1 MPVSRRAVV
10 GFAGAGSALAL
21 AGCAKATS
29 AALTSD
35 APSASTQPSATSAT
49 PTGPAPVQL
58 TTSVTDGA
66 TVPVDTL
73 LTVTATSGSITDVA
87 MTFTD
92 PKAGPQTVQGTL
104 APDSATW
111 TSGSLLEPGLKYQV
125 VVTGQNLAGVEATTT
140 TTFSSQNLS
149 LKQQIFPTI
158 VSGGTVGVAMPVV
171 VKFDVPVTDRAAF
184 QKHMTVT
191 SNPAQEGSWG
201 WQSSTEAHWRPK
213 ELWTAGTQV
222 TIVVDVNSVPAG
234 NGTYGQKSV
243 SGGMT
248 IARSVVLNA
257 NLASHNLQVVI
268 AGAVVKTIPITGGK
282 PGFLSRSGTKVLT
295 PARSVVLHA
304 TLASHNLQVVIAGAV
319 VKTIPIT
326 GGKPGFLSRS
336 GKKVLKEKF
345 AALTMNSETIG
356 IAKTSPDYYNLSN
369 VQYAT
374 RETDSGEFLHAAPWS
389 VGSQGKANVSH
400 GCIGMSTANGAWLFS
415 NCNVGDLINVTGTTR
430 GLEKGNGWT
439 DWNVSYD
446 DFRKD
451 SAL

>member
-29 AALTSD
+29 SALTSQQ
-35 APSASTQPSATSAT
+35 PSGMPEPSATSAT

-73 LTVTATSGSITDVA
+73 LTVTAKLGSITDVS

-92 PKAGPQTVQGTL
+92 PKAGQQTVQGTL

-111 TSGSLLEPGLKYQV
+111 TASSLLEPGLKYQV
-125 VVTGQNLAGVEATTT
+125 VVTGQNLAGVQATTT
-140 TTFSSQNLS
+140 TTFSAQNLS
-149 LKQQIFPTI
+149 LKQQIFPSI
-158 VSGGTVGVAMPVV
+158 LSGGTVGVAMPVV

-201 WQSSTEAHWRPK
+201 WQSSTEVHWRPK
-213 ELWTAGTQV
+213 ELWQAGTQV
-222 TIVVDVNSVPAG
+222 SIVIDINSVPAG

-248 IARSVVLNA
+248 IARSVILNA
-257 NLASHNLQVVI
+257 NLASHY
-268 AGAVVKTIPITGGK
+268 
-282 PGFLSRSGTKVLT
+282 
-295 PARSVVLHA
+295 
-304 TLASHNLQVVIAGAV
+304 LQVVIAGAV

-356 IAKTSPDYYNLSN
+356 IPKTSPDYYNLSN
-369 VQYAT
+369 VQYAM

-446 DFRKD
+446 EFRKD

>member
-10 GFAGAGSALAL
+10 GLAGAGSALAL

-29 AALTSD
+29 SALTSQQ
-35 APSASTQPSATSAT
+35 PSGMPEPSATSAT

-73 LTVTATSGSITDVA
+73 LTVTAKLGSITDVS

-92 PKAGPQTVQGTL
+92 PKAGQQTVQGTL

-111 TSGSLLEPGLKYQV
+111 TASSLLEPGLKYQV
-125 VVTGQNLAGVEATTT
+125 VVTGQNLAGVQATTT
-140 TTFSSQNLS
+140 TTFSAQNLS
-149 LKQQIFPTI
+149 LKQQIFPSI
-158 VSGGTVGVAMPVV
+158 LSGGTVGVAMPVV

-191 SNPAQEGSWG
+191 SDPAQEGSWG
-201 WQSSTEAHWRPK
+201 WLSSTEVHWRPK
-213 ELWTAGTQV
+213 ELWKAGTQV

-243 SGGMT
+243 TGTMT
-248 IARSVVLNA
+248 VGRSVILNA
-257 NLASHNLQVVI
+257 DLASHQMQVVI
-268 AGAVVKTIPITGGK
+268 D
-282 PGFLSRSGTKVLT
+282 
-295 PARSVVLHA
+295 
-304 TLASHNLQVVIAGAV
+304 GAV

-345 AALTMNSETIG
+345 ASLQMNSETVG
-356 IAKTSPDYYNLSN
+356 IPKTSPDYYNLSN
-369 VQYAT
+369 VQYAM
-374 RETDSGEFLHAAPWS
+374 RETDSGEFVHAAPWS

-400 GCIGMSTANGAWLFS
+400 GCIGASTANGAWLFS
-415 NCNVGDLINVTGTTR
+415 NCRVGDLINVTGTSR

>member
-10 GFAGAGSALAL
+10 GFAGAGSALVL
-21 AGCAKATS
+21 VGCAKSGPT
-29 AALTSD
+29 ALTN
-35 APSASTQPSATSAT
+35 PSASQTTAPSVAATSAT
-49 PTGPAPVQL
+49 PTTAAPVQL

-73 LTVTATSGSITDVA
+73 LTVTAQHGSITDVA

-92 PKAGPQTVQGTL
+92 PKAGAQTVQGTMS
-104 APDSATW
+104 PDNATW
-111 TSGSLLEPGLKYQV
+111 IAGSLLEPGLTYRV
-125 VVTGQNLAGVEATTT
+125 VVTGHSLDGVDATTT

-149 LKQQIFPTI
+149 LKQQIMPSI

-191 SNPAQEGSWG
+191 STPAQEGSWG
-201 WQSSTEAHWRPK
+201 WLSSTEVHWRPK
-213 ELWTAGTQV
+213 ELWAAGTQV
-222 TIVVDVNSVPAG
+222 TVNVDVNSVPAG

-243 SGGMT
+243 TGSMT
-248 IARSVVLNA
+248 VGRSVILNA
-257 NLASHNLQVVI
+257 DLASHYMTVMI
-268 AGAVVKTIPITGGK
+268 DGAVAKKIPITGGK
-282 PGFLSRSGTKVLT
+282 SGF
-295 PARSVVLHA
+295 P
-304 TLASHNLQVVIAGAV
+304 
-319 VKTIPIT
+319 
-326 GGKPGFLSRS
+326 SRS

-345 AALTMNSETIG
+345 SSLRMNSETVG
-356 IAKTSPDYYNLSN
+356 IPKTSPDYYDLSN
-369 VQYAT
+369 VQYAM
-374 RETDSGEFLHAAPWS
+374 RETDSGEFVHAAPWS

-400 GCIGMSTANGAWLFS
+400 GCIGVSTANGSWLFS
-415 NCNVGDLINVTGTTR
+415 NCKIGDLINVTGTSR

>member
-21 AGCAKATS
+21 AGCAKGTS

-149 LKQQIFPTI
+149 LKQQIFPMI

-257 NLASHNLQVVI
+257 NLASHY
-268 AGAVVKTIPITGGK
+268 
-282 PGFLSRSGTKVLT
+282 
-295 PARSVVLHA
+295 
-304 TLASHNLQVVIAGAV
+304 LQVVIAGAV

-369 VQYAT
+369 VQYAM
-374 RETDSGEFLHAAPWS
+374 RETDSGEFIHAAPWS
-389 VGSQGKANVSH
+389 VGSQGTANVSH
-400 GCIGMSTANGAWLFS
+400 GCIGVSTANGAWLFA
-415 NCNVGDLINVTGTTR
+415 NCKVGDLFNVTGTAR

-446 DFRKD
+446 EFRKD

>member
-35 APSASTQPSATSAT
+35 APSASAQPSAT

-149 LKQQIFPTI
+149 LKQQIFPMI

-282 PGFLSRSGTKVLT
+282 PGFLSRSG
-295 PARSVVLHA
+295 
-304 TLASHNLQVVIAGAV
+304 
-319 VKTIPIT
+319 
-326 GGKPGFLSRS
+326 
-336 GKKVLKEKF
+336 KKVLKEKF

-369 VQYAT
+369 VQYAM

-446 DFRKD
+446 EFRKD

>member
-21 AGCAKATS
+21 VGCAKATS
-29 AALTSD
+29 AALTSQQ
-35 APSASTQPSATSAT
+35 PSGMPEPSATSAT

-73 LTVTATSGSITDVA
+73 LTVTAKLGSITDVS

-92 PKAGPQTVQGTL
+92 PKAGQQTVQGTL

-111 TSGSLLEPGLKYQV
+111 TASSLLEPGLKYQV
-125 VVTGQNLAGVEATTT
+125 VVTGQNLAGVQATTT
-140 TTFSSQNLS
+140 TTFSAQNLS
-149 LKQQIFPTI
+149 LKQQIFPSI
-158 VSGGTVGVAMPVV
+158 LSGGTVGVAMPVV

-201 WQSSTEAHWRPK
+201 WLSSTEVHWRPK
-213 ELWTAGTQV
+213 ELWKAGTQV
-222 TIVVDVNSVPAG
+222 TIAVDINSVPAG

-257 NLASHNLQVVI
+257 N
-268 AGAVVKTIPITGGK
+268 
-282 PGFLSRSGTKVLT
+282 
-295 PARSVVLHA
+295 
-304 TLASHNLQVVIAGAV
+304 LASHNLQVVIAGAV

-369 VQYAT
+369 VQYAM

-446 DFRKD
+446 EFRKD

>member
-21 AGCAKATS
+21 AGCAKGTS

-35 APSASTQPSATSAT
+35 APSASAVPSATSAT

-58 TTSVTDGA
+58 TTSITDGA

-73 LTVTATSGSITDVA
+73 LTVTASSGSITDVS

-92 PKAGPQTVQGTL
+92 PKAGQQTVQGTL

-111 TSGSLLEPGLKYQV
+111 TAGSLLEPGLKYQV
-125 VVTGQNLAGVEATTT
+125 VVTGQNLAGVQATTT
-140 TTFSSQNLS
+140 TTFSAQNLS
-149 LKQQIFPTI
+149 LKQQIFPSI
-158 VSGGTVGVAMPVV
+158 LSGGTVGVAMPVV

-201 WQSSTEAHWRPK
+201 WQSSTEVHWRPK
-213 ELWTAGTQV
+213 ELWQAGTQV
-222 TIVVDVNSVPAG
+222 SIVIDVNSVPAG

-248 IARSVVLNA
+248 IARSVILNA
-257 NLASHNLQVVI
+257 NLASHYLQVVI
-268 AGAVVKTIPITGGK
+268 DGAV
-282 PGFLSRSGTKVLT
+282 
-295 PARSVVLHA
+295 A
-304 TLASHNLQVVIAGAV
+304 
-319 VKTIPIT
+319 KTIPIT

-356 IAKTSPDYYNLSN
+356 IPKTSPDYYNLSN
-369 VQYAT
+369 VQYAM

-446 DFRKD
+446 EFRKG

>member
-35 APSASTQPSATSAT
+35 APSASTQPSATAAT

-149 LKQQIFPTI
+149 LKQQIFPMI

-282 PGFLSRSGTKVLT
+282 PGFLSRSG
-295 PARSVVLHA
+295 
-304 TLASHNLQVVIAGAV
+304 
-319 VKTIPIT
+319 
-326 GGKPGFLSRS
+326 
-336 GKKVLKEKF
+336 KKVLKEKF

-369 VQYAT
+369 VQYAM

>member
-35 APSASTQPSATSAT
+35 APSASAQPSATSAT

-149 LKQQIFPTI
+149 LKQQIFPMI

-282 PGFLSRSGTKVLT
+282 PGFLSRSG
-295 PARSVVLHA
+295 
-304 TLASHNLQVVIAGAV
+304 
-319 VKTIPIT
+319 
-326 GGKPGFLSRS
+326 
-336 GKKVLKEKF
+336 KKVLKEKF

-369 VQYAT
+369 VQYAM

>member
-35 APSASTQPSATSAT
+35 APSASVQPSAT

-58 TTSVTDGA
+58 TTSITDGA

-73 LTVTATSGSITDVA
+73 LTVTAKLGSITDVS
-87 MTFTD
+87 MTFSD
-92 PKAGPQTVQGTL
+92 PKAGQQTVQGTL
-104 APDSATW
+104 APDSSTW
-111 TSGSLLEPGLKYQV
+111 TAGSLLEPGLKYQV
-125 VVTGQNLAGVEATTT
+125 VVTGQNLAGAQSTAT
-140 TTFSSQNLS
+140 TTFSAQNLS

-158 VSGGTVGVAMPVV
+158 LSGGTVGVAMPVV

-201 WQSSTEAHWRPK
+201 WQSSTEVHWRPK
-213 ELWTAGTQV
+213 ELWQAGTQV
-222 TIVVDVNSVPAG
+222 SIVIDINSVPAG

-282 PGFLSRSGTKVLT
+282 PGFLSRSG
-295 PARSVVLHA
+295 
-304 TLASHNLQVVIAGAV
+304 
-319 VKTIPIT
+319 
-326 GGKPGFLSRS
+326 
-336 GKKVLKEKF
+336 KKVLKEKF

-356 IAKTSPDYYNLSN
+356 IPTTSPDYYNLSN
-369 VQYAT
+369 VQYAM

-446 DFRKD
+446 EFRKD

>member
-35 APSASTQPSATSAT
+35 APSASAQPSAT

-104 APDSATW
+104 APDSSTW
-111 TSGSLLEPGLKYQV
+111 TAGSLLEPGLKYQV
-125 VVTGQNLAGVEATTT
+125 VVTGHNLAGAQSTAT
-140 TTFSSQNLS
+140 TTFSAQNLS

-158 VSGGTVGVAMPVV
+158 LSGGTVGVAMPVV

-282 PGFLSRSGTKVLT
+282 PGFLSG
-295 PARSVVLHA
+295 
-304 TLASHNLQVVIAGAV
+304 
-319 VKTIPIT
+319 
-326 GGKPGFLSRS
+326 S

-369 VQYAT
+369 VQYAM

>member
-29 AALTSD
+29 AALSEGPSPEPSPT
-35 APSASTQPSATSAT
+35 SAS
-49 PTGPAPVQL
+49 PTAAAPVQL

-73 LTVTATSGSITDVA
+73 LTVSATHGSITTVS

-92 PKAGPQTVQGTL
+92 PKAGQQTVQGTL
-104 APDSATW
+104 SPDSATW
-111 TSGSLLEPGLKYQV
+111 TAGSLLEPGLTYQV
-125 VVTGQNLAGVEATTT
+125 VVTGQNLEGVQTSTTT
-140 TTFSSQNLS
+140 AFTAQNLS
-149 LKQQIFPTI
+149 LKQQILPTI

-171 VKFDVPVTDRAAF
+171 VRFDVPVTDRAAF

-191 SNPAQEGSWG
+191 ANPAQEGSWG
-201 WQSSTEAHWRPK
+201 WLSSTEAHWRPK

-234 NGTYGQKSV
+234 KGTYGQKSV
-243 SGGMT
+243 TGAMT
-248 IARSVVLNA
+248 IGRSVILNA
-257 NLASHNLQVVI
+257 DLASHYMKVVI
-268 AGAVVKTIPITGGK
+268 DGAVAKSIPITGGK
-282 PGFLSRSGTKVLT
+282 
-295 PARSVVLHA
+295 A
-304 TLASHNLQVVIAGAV
+304 
-319 VKTIPIT
+319 
-326 GGKPGFLSRS
+326 GFLSRS

-345 AALTMNSETIG
+345 AALRMNSETVG
-356 IAKTSPDYYNLSN
+356 IPKTSPDYYDLSN
-369 VQYAT
+369 VQYAM
-374 RETDSGEFLHAAPWS
+374 RETDSGEFVHAAPWS

-400 GCIGMSTANGAWLFS
+400 GCIGVSTANGAWLFA
-415 NCNVGDLINVTGTTR
+415 NCKVGDLFNVTGTTR

-446 DFRKD
+446 EFRKD